1 MHSSIVAH
9 AARGFAALALIGSAA
24 NAQSGRSLQ
33 VTVRVLDE
41 VGIVA
46 GADVS
51 VVVGLNDARVSGVT
65 DEHGGL
71 TVRMPA
77 ANADAE
83 YQVVVRKI
91 GYERADRFFR
101 AKGDTMS
108 FDVVI
113 HRVQELT
120 PVVVTAEQDLKR
132 KSYHIGEE
140 EIANSTAT
148 LIDAT
153 DILAK
158 LRPDMIC
165 GRSCRPMASIAATT
179 QTAVRKCPGLAFS
192 QPTTCPVDNTP
203 PSYTTNIWVNG
214 RRIRIAV
221 PDAMALARQHG
232 VLAGLSIASMGVLSE
247 IKPEHIA
254 EMTYLDEWDTSVD
267 KLGAQGGLF
276 IVLKPGI
283 DYQEGKG
290 SFVTDVEPKPA
301 AASTAG
307 SAASPPAYRLRLL
320 GVYDSETGEP
330 IEGAWVIDMT
340 TGTKARSSSTGTV
353 TLAFLPE
360 GGSPVRI
367 VKEGYEDLSLAV
379 EISPEHLAPLTL
391 VMVKHTK
398 PPLPP
403 R

>member
-1 MHSSIVAH
+1 MAH
-9 AARGFAALALIGSAA
+9 AALGLAILGLIGSAA
-24 NAQSGRSLQ
+24 GAQTRAPLQ
-33 VTVRVLDE
+33 VTVRVHDD
-41 VGIVA
+41 VGVVR

-51 VVVGLNDARVSGVT
+51 VVIGLNDARVSGVT
-65 DEHGGL
+65 DERGGL
-71 TVRMPA
+71 TVALSAP
-77 ANADAE
+77 NASAE

-101 AKGDTMS
+101 AKSDTMS

-113 HRVQELT
+113 HRVQELS
-120 PVVVTAEQDLKR
+120 PIVVTAEQDLKR

-165 GRSCRPMASIAATT
+165 GRNCRPMESVAAMTR
-179 QTAVRKCPGLAFS
+179 APVRKCPGLAFS
-192 QPTTCPVDNTP
+192 QPRSCPVDNTP
-203 PSYTTNIWVNG
+203 PSYSTNIWVNG

-254 EMTYLDEWDTSVD
+254 EMTYLDDWDTSVD

-290 SFVTDVEPKPA
+290 SFVVETEAKPA
-301 AASTAG
+301 TAVAP
-307 SAASPPAYRLRLL
+307 SVSPPAYRLRLL
-320 GVYDSETGEP
+320 GVYDAESGDP
-330 IEGAWVIDMT
+330 IEGAWVIDLS

-353 TLAFLPE
+353 SLAFLPE

-379 EISPEHLAPLTL
+379 EISPEHLAPITL
-391 VMVKHTK
+391 VMVKQTK
-398 PPLPP
+398 PPVPP

>member
-1 MHSSIVAH
+1 M
-9 AARGFAALALIGSAA
+9 ARG
-24 NAQSGRSLQ
+24 QSGPSLQ
-33 VTVRVLDE
+33 LTVRVRDDA
-41 VGIVA
+41 GIVS

-51 VVVGLNDARVSGVT
+51 VVTGLNDARVSGVT
-65 DEHGGL
+65 DDRGGL
-71 TVRMPA
+71 TITLRAPDVK
-77 ANADAE
+77 AE

-101 AKGDTMS
+101 ATGDTMS
-108 FDVVI
+108 FDVML
-113 HRVQELT
+113 HRVQELL
-120 PVVVTAEQDLKR
+120 PVVVTAEQDIKQ
-132 KSYHIGEE
+132 KSYHIGED
-140 EIANSTAT
+140 EIANSSAT

-165 GRSCRPMASIAATT
+165 GRSCSPIGSIAARTR
-179 QTAVRKCPGLAFS
+179 APVRKCPGLAFS
-192 QPTTCPVDNTP
+192 QPRTCPTDNTP
-203 PSYTTNIWVNG
+203 PSYATNIWVNG
-214 RRIRIAV
+214 RRIRIAI
-221 PDAMALARQHG
+221 PDEMALARQHG

-283 DYQEGKG
+283 GYEPGKS

-301 AASTAG
+301 SSAAVAAS
-307 SAASPPAYRLRLL
+307 ASPPAYRLRLL
-320 GVYDSETGEP
+320 GVYDAETGDP

-340 TGTKARSSSTGTV
+340 TGTKARSTSTGTV
-353 TLAFLPE
+353 SLAFLPE

-367 VKEGYEDLSLAV
+367 VKEGYEDLTLAV
-379 EISPEHLAPLTL
+379 EISPEHLAPMTL
-391 VMVKHTK
+391 VMVRQTK
-398 PPLPP
+398 PPVPP